1 MAGQIVSLCMRAVI
15 TAAATLM
22 LALPLPAAIDTYTFA
37 TPEQQARYLAL
48 GKELRCPK
56 CDGQSIGDS
65 NAPIANDLRAV
76 IYEQLQNGRS
86 DGQIVDFME
95 QRYGEFVLYKPKMSG
110 KTLGLWLAPL
120 FFIAI
125 GIGTL
130 LMIVMRSRR
139 RSVVEADAELSAEER
154 ARLQKILERGN

>member
-1 MAGQIVSLCMRAVI
+1 MVSRIVPFLAAGI
-15 TAAATLM
+15 ATLM
-22 LALPLPAAIDTYTFA
+22 LTLPLRAAIDTYTFA
-37 TPEQQARYLAL
+37 TPGQQVRYLTL

-76 IYEQLQNGRS
+76 IYEQLQKGMT
-86 DGQIVDFME
+86 DEQIIDFMV

-110 KTLGLWLAPL
+110 KTLGLWLGPL
-120 FFIAI
+120 VFMVI
-125 GIGTL
+125 GIVTL
-130 LMIVMRSRR
+130 VMIIMSSRR
-139 RSVVEADAELSAEER
+139 RSIAQADEELSSEER